1 MVAKTAISLPEPLL
15 RQVEEIA
22 REDNLSRSGV
32 IALAVERFARERE
45 NARLLDRLNAVYAEG
60 LDAEEA
66 ALLEAHRR
74 AYHPSAEDG
83 W

>member
-1 MVAKTAISLPEPLL
+1 MVVKTAISLPEPLL
-15 RQVEEIA
+15 PQVEEIV

-45 NARLLDRLNAVYAEG
+45 NARLLERLNAVHAEG
-60 LDAEEA
+60 LDAEED

-74 AYHPSAEDG
+74 AYHPSSEDG
-83 W
+83 